1 LMWAITHAWQLY
13 VYTSLVSLFIFFSMD
28 YCSCFCCRISHDEKK
43 WKEEEGCLCPN
54 EVLKVS
60 ARMTADLF
68 IGDVVKIVLLMIRR
82 INGPLSDCVDV
93 FKLLW
98 PFLWIS
104 INSVFL
110 SPYLFF
116 PLRGKGSLSELVD
129 VNETQHKYRLV

>member
-1 LMWAITHAWQLY
+1 M
-13 VYTSLVSLFIFFSMD
+13 
-28 YCSCFCCRISHDEKK
+28 
-43 WKEEEGCLCPN
+43 CPN

-82 INGPLSDCVDV
+82 INGPVSDCMDV

-129 VNETQHKYRLV
+129 ETQHKYRLVIIRGCTTADIQLKETRDNLKSRRNEKCTTGREDQQLRNRIEL